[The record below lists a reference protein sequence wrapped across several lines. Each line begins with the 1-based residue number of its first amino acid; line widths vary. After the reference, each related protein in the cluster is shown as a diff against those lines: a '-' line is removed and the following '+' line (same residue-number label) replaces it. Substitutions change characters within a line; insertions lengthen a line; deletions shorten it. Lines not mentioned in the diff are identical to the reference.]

1 MNQELKKD
9 QQFRKN
15 LNAMIKRSMDFQ
27 KQFENHQPEEPIYK
41 LLGEFVKFSDEYIEL
56 LGKVP
61 GTISRNC
68 FVVNNGIEKLLQE
81 WNVLSRASEQRLI
94 GDLKE
99 NLDKASDM
107 AKTYCD
113 KWNAI
118 PRDKPYHALETPVV
132 YFEKLFRISRAIYA
146 PQIPV
151 ISIPLTDYDQP
162 ENWQSLAHELSHHI
176 FWNGFNPDEI
186 SAAHQELDRNIST
199 QLFSTQTSTS
209 ILGKIRSL
217 RQQVDRVEIWE
228 NWLEEVF
235 ADVYGTLLAGLPYA
249 ISSQDRMAVRVNR
262 DDDFLLADHHHPCV
276 YLRPFISL
284 YTLDF
289 VAKEVSTGQ
298 ADVEALRKRWS
309 DFSGRASQLKYK
321 NFTLSDLAEDAR
333 KVVEIILCSDYWPVK
348 FDPVKQL
355 AGPIS
360 VRTLPLELEPV
371 VNENPLEISYPDLD
385 SITLPQS
392 FEAIKE
398 QLLDTSTRLVQ
409 ALGLKRPDEDA
420 KMLAWL
426 SLTGLELSD
435 ISNYHVHGCTGDHS
449 HILAFWM
456 TKHYHPQDGSSVE
469 SC

>member
-276 YLRPFISL
+276 YLRP
-284 YTLDF
+284 
-289 VAKEVSTGQ
+289 VS
-298 ADVEALRKRWS
+298 
-309 DFSGRASQLKYK
+309 
-321 NFTLSDLAEDAR
+321 
-333 KVVEIILCSDYWPVK
+333 C
-348 FDPVKQL
+348 
-355 AGPIS
+355 AG
-360 VRTLPLELEPV
+360 
-371 VNENPLEISYPDLD
+371 
-385 SITLPQS
+385 
-392 FEAIKE
+392 K
-398 QLLDTSTRLVQ
+398 
-409 ALGLKRPDEDA
+409 
-420 KMLAWL
+420 
-426 SLTGLELSD
+426 
-435 ISNYHVHGCTGDHS
+435 
-449 HILAFWM
+449 
-456 TKHYHPQDGSSVE
+456 
-469 SC
+469 